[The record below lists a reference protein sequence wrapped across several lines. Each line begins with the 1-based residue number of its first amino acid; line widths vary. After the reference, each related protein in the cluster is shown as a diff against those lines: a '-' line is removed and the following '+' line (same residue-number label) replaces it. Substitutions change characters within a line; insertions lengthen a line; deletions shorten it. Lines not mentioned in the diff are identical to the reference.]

1 MSSDLSDAAVPDTD
15 VTEDAVVPYRRSTIK
30 EVAEAAGVSRSTA
43 SRALAGTGYVAEPV
57 RARVRNAAKKLGY
70 VVDVT
75 ARSLKQQSSRLI
87 GVVVS
92 DLKNPFYAGLASGA
106 ARAARAAGYTTVL
119 IDDGDAGSEESYA
132 AEALVSLRVAGIV
145 GTPVSD
151 ALVTFAIGHGIPVV
165 EVDRRFVPRRASGVV
180 VDNRA
185 AARAAT
191 EHLLAL
197 GHRRIALLV
206 DETEWTT
213 GQDRLDGYTDALR
226 GGGLP
231 VDDSIVVTSGWDAE
245 DARNSANALFERAD
259 RPTAVFAVNNLIA
272 EGVWRAA
279 HDRGLRIPADLS
291 LVAFDDAAWMS
302 MVEPGVTAVVQ
313 DPGAIGVAAVEAV
326 LAKIRQPG
334 SPPATVVVPT
344 RVVHRGSTAALA
356 R

>member
-1 MSSDLSDAAVPDTD
+1 MSSDLP
-15 VTEDAVVPYRRSTIK
+15 DAVGTPYRRATIK

-43 SRALAGTGYVAEPV
+43 SRALGGNGYVAEPV

-106 ARAARAAGYTTVL
+106 AQAARTAGYTTVL

-165 EVDRRFVPRRASGVV
+165 EVDRRFVPARATGVV

-185 AARAAT
+185 AARSAT

-197 GHRRIALLV
+197 GHRRIALLI

-213 GQDRLDGYTDALR
+213 GQERLEGYSDALR
-226 GGGLP
+226 ASGVP
-231 VDDSIVVTSGWDAE
+231 VDDRVVVSAGWDAD
-245 DARNSANALFERAD
+245 DARRAANDLLGADD
-259 RPTAVFAVNNLIA
+259 RPTAVFAANNLLA
-272 EGVWRAA
+272 EGAWRAA
-279 HDRGLRIPADLS
+279 HDRGLRIPHDLS

-302 MVEPGVTAVVQ
+302 MVEPGITAVVQ
-313 DPGAIGVAAVEAV
+313 DPGAIGIAAVEAV
-326 LAKIRQPG
+326 LAKIRVPV
-334 SPPATVVVPT
+334 SPPATVIVPT
-344 RVVHRGSTAALA
+344 RIVHRGSTAALA